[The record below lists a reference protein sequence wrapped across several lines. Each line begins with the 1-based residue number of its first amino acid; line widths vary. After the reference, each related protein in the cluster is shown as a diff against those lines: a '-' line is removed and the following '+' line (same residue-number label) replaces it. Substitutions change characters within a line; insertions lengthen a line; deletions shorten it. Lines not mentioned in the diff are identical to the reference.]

1 MKASEY
7 INYLVNGET
16 YKLAIQ
22 DVGDLAV
29 NGATPSALQETNRKK
44 FINYLNLANLA
55 IHKRF
60 HLLQKQF
67 EIDNP
72 ANDEEYI
79 LPDNFLA
86 PIYAYYNDTEAEEI
100 PIKDTYRKIVDNVD
114 TAVSLLIPEP
124 FKITVKGT
132 DTSKRPQIILIYAAS
147 PTVITQVNHSL
158 NVNNVYTEAMLNYA
172 AYKAYSAISG
182 DIKAENN
189 SYYLRYESNCRQIIA
204 SGLVA
209 ILTVHT

>member
-29 NGATPSALQETNRKK
+29 NPSQSPTATQETNRKK

-60 HLLQKQF
+60 HLIQKQY

-72 ANDEEYI
+72 ANNEEYE
-79 LPDNFLA
+79 LPSNF
-86 PIYAYYNDTEAEEI
+86 
-100 PIKDTYRKIVDNVD
+100 
-114 TAVSLLIPEP
+114 
-124 FKITVKGT
+124 
-132 DTSKRPQIILIYAAS
+132 
-147 PTVITQVNHSL
+147 
-158 NVNNVYTEAMLNYA
+158 
-172 AYKAYSAISG
+172 
-182 DIKAENN
+182 
-189 SYYLRYESNCRQIIA
+189 
-204 SGLVA
+204 
-209 ILTVHT
+209 

>member
-72 ANDEEYI
+72 TNDEEYA
-79 LPDNFLA
+79 LPSDFLA

-147 PTVITQVNHSL
+147 PPVISQVNHS
-158 NVNNVYTEAMLNYA
+158 
-172 AYKAYSAISG
+172 
-182 DIKAENN
+182 
-189 SYYLRYESNCRQIIA
+189 
-204 SGLVA
+204 
-209 ILTVHT
+209 